1 MAATSEGGGR
11 GSASRKRTLKNT
23 SFPPHRW
30 GFCLPSLNLAAPKS
44 VKRGFT
50 MADRLPTFPEP
61 RGTDTDD
68 WRLMREIARG
78 SEDAFRDLIGRYQDV
93 LLHLFAR
100 LGARHDE
107 ADDAA
112 QETFLRVHAY
122 RERYQPTGSFRTFLF
137 TVARRAW
144 LDLCRRRERRRRREV
159 PGCDLESLPRPEG
172 LGLDRRL
179 DLEAALN
186 KLSEGHRMVLVLSI
200 WGGLKYEEIAEVMG
214 IPEGTVKSRVFHA
227 LRKLRARL
235 SPTSAG

>member
-1 MAATSEGGGR
+1 MTS
-11 GSASRKRTLKNT
+11 
-23 SFPPHRW
+23 
-30 GFCLPSLNLAAPKS
+30 
-44 VKRGFT
+44 
-50 MADRLPTFPEP
+50 RLPNLPVP

-78 SEDAFRDLIGRYQDV
+78 SDDAFRDLIGRYQDV

-122 RERYQPTGSFRTFLF
+122 RERYKPTGSFRTFLF

-144 LDLCRRRERRRRREV
+144 LDLCRRRERRRRREAH
-159 PGCDLESLPRPEG
+159 GCDLEALERSEG
-172 LGLDRRL
+172 LGLDQRL
-179 DLEAALN
+179 DLEAAMQ
-186 KLSEGHRMVLVLSI
+186 KLSEGHRMVLVLSL
-200 WGGLKYEEIAEVMG
+200 WGGLKYEEIAEVMK

-235 SPTSAG
+235 SRASVG

>member
-1 MAATSEGGGR
+1 MT
-11 GSASRKRTLKNT
+11 
-23 SFPPHRW
+23 
-30 GFCLPSLNLAAPKS
+30 
-44 VKRGFT
+44 
-50 MADRLPTFPEP
+50 DRLPNLPTP

-68 WRLMREIARG
+68 WRLMREIAAG

-122 RERYQPTGSFRTFLF
+122 RQRYRPTGSFRTFLF

-144 LDLCRRRERRRRREV
+144 LDLCRRRERRRRREAS
-159 PGCDLESLPRPEG
+159 GYDLEAMERSVG
-172 LGLDRRL
+172 VGLDQRL
-179 DLEAALN
+179 DLEAALQ

-200 WGGLKYEEIAEVMG
+200 WGGLKYEEIADVMD

-227 LRKLRARL
+227 LRKLRASL
-235 SPTSAG
+235 SRARVS

>member
-1 MAATSEGGGR
+1 MT
-11 GSASRKRTLKNT
+11 
-23 SFPPHRW
+23 
-30 GFCLPSLNLAAPKS
+30 
-44 VKRGFT
+44 
-50 MADRLPTFPEP
+50 DRLPNLPTP

-68 WRLMREIARG
+68 WRLMREIAAG

-122 RERYQPTGSFRTFLF
+122 RQRYRPTGSFRTFLF

-144 LDLCRRRERRRRREV
+144 LDLCRRRERRRRREAS
-159 PGCDLESLPRPEG
+159 GYDLEAMERSVG
-172 LGLDRRL
+172 VGLDQRL
-179 DLEAALN
+179 DLEAALQ

-200 WGGLKYEEIAEVMG
+200 WGGLKYEEIADVMD

-235 SPTSAG
+235 SRARVS